1 MTGAVWRLFRR
12 AGAADGGGGT
22 MNGVV
27 LARPRTAAMAPLTH
41 VHQAPVRRPLPVLA
55 VAASRS
61 ETADDAAQRLARLV
75 PILRQRLGLTETI
88 DDAAI
93 HESLTEIV
101 RERDPKK
108 RWRAAFNS
116 TLGLYLVLK
125 GRDINAELNTLLAVV
140 PPTRR

>member
-1 MTGAVWRLFRR
+1 
-12 AGAADGGGGT
+12 
-22 MNGVV
+22 
-27 LARPRTAAMAPLTH
+27 MAPLTH